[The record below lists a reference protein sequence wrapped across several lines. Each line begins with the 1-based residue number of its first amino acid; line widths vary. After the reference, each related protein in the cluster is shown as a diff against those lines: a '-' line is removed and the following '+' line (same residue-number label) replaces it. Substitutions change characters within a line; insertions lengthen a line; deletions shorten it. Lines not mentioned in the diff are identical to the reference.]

1 MVEAKRTRLV
11 LFAKLNHDFE
21 GMAMRSNLNV
31 HRLLVI
37 ASIVIA
43 SIVFLALVVLS
54 PLALR
59 AVASPFGLNWSNLS
73 NVGQTYGA
81 VSALI
86 TALALGGVV
95 ISLLYQARDVNATRS
110 QAIRTFQFEL
120 LRMELE
126 DADLMWA
133 SEAPWGTV
141 ASADYRRLRQH
152 IFVHMWLSFWE
163 SQFLLNEMS
172 SRSVRSAAK
181 ELFNGESAREYWES
195 AGDGRLA
202 SNESRRL
209 QFLHIIDEEYRE
221 AIKFPPS
228 AASRRAIKG
237 QERKSELARNKYLDP
252 LPRDS
257 VPCIAAAAAG
267 LLVGYLIRRQR

>member
-1 MVEAKRTRLV
+1 MVEAKCTRLV
-11 LFAKLNHDFE
+11 LFAKLNHDFK
-21 GMAMRSNLNV
+21 GMAMRPNLNV
-31 HRLLVI
+31 RRLLM
-37 ASIVIA
+37 ATGIVIA
-43 SIVFLALVVLS
+43 SIVFLALVILS

-73 NVGQTYGA
+73 DVGQTYGA

-95 ISLLYQARDVNATRS
+95 ISLLYQARDVSATRS

-133 SEAPWGTV
+133 SGAPWGTT
-141 ASADYRRLRQH
+141 APADYRRLRQH
-152 IFVHMWLSFWE
+152 IFVHMWLSFRE

-172 SRSVRSAAK
+172 SGSVRSAAK
-181 ELFNGESAREYWES
+181 EIFNGEAAREYWES
-195 AGDGRLA
+195 FGDWRLT
-202 SNESRRL
+202 SNEGRRL

-221 AIKFPPS
+221 AIKSSPS
-228 AASRRAIKG
+228 AVSGKAIKD
-237 QERKSELARNKYLDP
+237 QETKSKPARNKHLDA
-252 LPRDS
+252 LPKGS
-257 VPCIAAAAAG
+257 VSYIAAAAAG
-267 LLVGYLIRRQR
+267 LLTGYLIRRQR

>member
-1 MVEAKRTRLV
+1 MVEAKGTRLV

-21 GMAMRSNLNV
+21 GMAMGSKLNV
-31 HRLLVI
+31 HRLLIV

-43 SIVFLALVVLS
+43 SIAFLALVILS

-59 AVASPFGLNWSNLS
+59 AVASVFGLNWSNLS

-95 ISLLYQARDVNATRS
+95 ISLLYQARDVNAARS

-120 LRMELE
+120 LRMEIE

-133 SEAPWGTV
+133 SGAPWGTV
-141 ASADYRRLRQH
+141 ESADYRRLRQH

-172 SRSVRSAAK
+172 SKSVRSAAK
-181 ELFNGESAREYWES
+181 ELFSGEPAREYWES

-202 SNESRRL
+202 SNEGRRL
-209 QFLHIIDEEYRE
+209 QFLHIIEEEYRE
-221 AIKFPPS
+221 AIKSPPL
-228 AASRRAIKG
+228 AAPGRAAKG
-237 QERKSELARNKYLDP
+237 QERKSELAIKNNLT
-252 LPRDS
+252 L
-257 VPCIAAAAAG
+257 C
-267 LLVGYLIRRQR
+267 LETLYLILLRGSPDYLSDI